1 MNFIYVLPIGD
12 ITKEMLGFAQKT
24 IEKRFDYI
32 CNVLDYEKVPEQAFA
47 PERCQYLS
55 TEILKRVLEL
65 CPENAD
71 KVIGITPV
79 DIFIPILTFVF
90 GQAQLDGK
98 AAVVST
104 HRLRQE
110 CYGLPRNDTIL
121 YERLAKEIVHE
132 LGHTFGMVHCR
143 NIDCAMHFS
152 NSIRDIDVK
161 KDKFCESCLKLL
173 GLSQELSNRQRSN
186 P

>member
-12 ITKEMLGFAQKT
+12 ITKEMLGVARKT

-32 CNVLDYEKVPEQAFA
+32 CNVLDYEEIPEQAFDT
-47 PERCQYLS
+47 ERCQYLS

-65 CPENAD
+65 CPENAT
-71 KVIGITPV
+71 KIIGITPV
-79 DIFIPILTFVF
+79 DLFIPILTFVF

-110 CYGLPRNDTIL
+110 YYRLPRNDTIL
-121 YERLAKEIVHE
+121 FERLSKEIVHE
-132 LGHTFGMVHCR
+132 LGHTFGMVHCH
-143 NIDCAMHFS
+143 NSNCAMHFS
-152 NSIRDIDVK
+152 NAVRDIDVK
-161 KDKFCESCLKLL
+161 KDTFCESCLRVLRRKL
-173 GLSQELSNRQRSN
+173 
-186 P
+186 